1 LTSTLA
7 VAVQAGIRYLV
18 LLSMH
23 ELVLAVIIA
32 LVSPEEIEISLFA
45 AVPTQLSYQAID
57 LFMSQVIA

>member
-1 LTSTLA
+1 
-7 VAVQAGIRYLV
+7 
-18 LLSMH
+18 MH